1 METKSIKSKVDE
13 LLELLD
19 KNQLEEFIR
28 EECENNVHV
37 CNRFL
42 ALGYGMESVP
52 TPERYSSIMED
63 LIEEYSGQGYISYR
77 DSFEF
82 NMSVSRILEEA
93 ENAINRQQWNTAIA
107 ILTGVANEA
116 EDILISGDDS
126 AGELSGIVYS
136 CFELWTSLIEHEL
149 PEKIKLNLYK
159 LALTRFRN
167 KNLAGWD
174 WWWNWIDFA
183 ITLAETPEQ
192 QREVISALDEIK
204 KPKENDWGRKYAY
217 DQAQSYKLKMMSRCG
232 TIEEQ
237 RSFMYSHIENDEFRR
252 RLLQMAWDE
261 NNLDEVLRIAVQ
273 GVNDDAELGGLVCEW
288 KEWEMKVHLQRD
300 DTSNIIRLARDLFL
314 RNIIRFGKSD
324 GMDITMEAMYSLM
337 KSKIAQTDWKEWVES
352 LITDAGGKESLLLYI
367 YTQEHMWDRYIEYL
381 REHPQKCLLEDA
393 PKQVFELYKEEFIKL
408 YTECVVSYF
417 DNASDRNSYRYG
429 ASMLE
434 TLIGYGGSKEAY
446 EIIEQQKARR
456 PRRPALIDELSKI
469 ECK

>member
-1 METKSIKSKVDE
+1 METKGIKSKVDE

-52 TPERYSSIMED
+52 TPERYSSIIED
-63 LIEEYSGQGYISYR
+63 LIEDYSCHGYISYR

-82 NMSVSRILEEA
+82 SMSVSRILEEA

-126 AGELSGIVYS
+126 AGELSGIVYR
-136 CFELWTSLIEHEL
+136 CFELWTSLIEQEL
-149 PEKIKLNLYK
+149 PEKIKLDLYK

-167 KNLAGWD
+167 KNLADWD
-174 WWWNWIDFA
+174 WWWDWIDFA

-204 KPKENDWGRKYAY
+204 KPKENDWSRKYAY

-288 KEWEMKVHLQRD
+288 KEWEMKVYLQRD

-337 KSKIAQTDWKEWVES
+337 KSKIAQTDWKE
-352 LITDAGGKESLLLYI
+352 
-367 YTQEHMWDRYIEYL
+367 
-381 REHPQKCLLEDA
+381 
-393 PKQVFELYKEEFIKL
+393 
-408 YTECVVSYF
+408 
-417 DNASDRNSYRYG
+417 
-429 ASMLE
+429 
-434 TLIGYGGSKEAY
+434 
-446 EIIEQQKARR
+446 
-456 PRRPALIDELSKI
+456 
-469 ECK
+469 

>member
-52 TPERYSSIMED
+52 TPERYSSIIED
-63 LIEEYSGQGYISYR
+63 LIEDYSCHGYISYR

-82 NMSVSRILEEA
+82 SMSVNRILEEA

-126 AGELSGIVYS
+126 AGELSGIVYR
-136 CFELWTSLIEHEL
+136 CFELWTSLIEQEL
-149 PEKIKLNLYK
+149 PEKIKLDLYK

-167 KNLAGWD
+167 KNLADWD
-174 WWWNWIDFA
+174 WWWDWIDFA

-204 KPKENDWGRKYAY
+204 KPKENDWSRKYAY

-252 RLLQMAWDE
+252 RLL
-261 NNLDEVLRIAVQ
+261 
-273 GVNDDAELGGLVCEW
+273 
-288 KEWEMKVHLQRD
+288 
-300 DTSNIIRLARDLFL
+300 
-314 RNIIRFGKSD
+314 
-324 GMDITMEAMYSLM
+324 
-337 KSKIAQTDWKEWVES
+337 
-352 LITDAGGKESLLLYI
+352 
-367 YTQEHMWDRYIEYL
+367 
-381 REHPQKCLLEDA
+381 
-393 PKQVFELYKEEFIKL
+393 
-408 YTECVVSYF
+408 
-417 DNASDRNSYRYG
+417 
-429 ASMLE
+429 
-434 TLIGYGGSKEAY
+434 
-446 EIIEQQKARR
+446 
-456 PRRPALIDELSKI
+456 
-469 ECK
+469 

>member
-1 METKSIKSKVDE
+1 
-13 LLELLD
+13 
-19 KNQLEEFIR
+19 
-28 EECENNVHV
+28 
-37 CNRFL
+37 
-42 ALGYGMESVP
+42 
-52 TPERYSSIMED
+52 
-63 LIEEYSGQGYISYR
+63 
-77 DSFEF
+77 
-82 NMSVSRILEEA
+82 
-93 ENAINRQQWNTAIA
+93 
-107 ILTGVANEA
+107 
-116 EDILISGDDS
+116 
-126 AGELSGIVYS
+126 
-136 CFELWTSLIEHEL
+136 
-149 PEKIKLNLYK
+149 
-159 LALTRFRN
+159 
-167 KNLAGWD
+167 
-174 WWWNWIDFA
+174 
-183 ITLAETPEQ
+183 
-192 QREVISALDEIK
+192 
-204 KPKENDWGRKYAY
+204 
-217 DQAQSYKLKMMSRCG
+217 MMSRCG

-288 KEWEMKVHLQRD
+288 KEWEMKVYLQRD

-417 DNASDRNSYRYG
+417 DSASDRNSYRYG

-456 PRRPALIDELSKI
+456 PRRPALINELSKI